1 MGHSLWQRRGMMKWL
16 WQLALIG
23 LLVLSPFRLS
33 GAASEPS
40 FTARSDTSQEYQSLI
55 SLFFAAARTGNDEV
69 VNEFLSA
76 GFPINQRNAES
87 YTALMV
93 AAYQGNAQTVELL
106 LRFGANACLQ
116 DKRGNTALMGALLK
130 REIQIARALYQAECA
145 DDLRN
150 KAGLSVQEFAE
161 LYGQSETLKA
171 LHQEKL
177 AVSSSTQSR
186 PLN

>member
-1 MGHSLWQRRGMMKWL
+1 MKWL

-33 GAASEPS
+33 VAASEPS
-40 FTARSDTSQEYQSLI
+40 GTARSDTSQEYQSLI
-55 SLFFAAARTGNDEV
+55 SLFFAAVRTGNDEV

-145 DDLRN
+145 DNLRN

-177 AVSSSTQSR
+177 AVLSSTQSR

>member
-1 MGHSLWQRRGMMKWL
+1 
-16 WQLALIG
+16 
-23 LLVLSPFRLS
+23 
-33 GAASEPS
+33 
-40 FTARSDTSQEYQSLI
+40 
-55 SLFFAAARTGNDEV
+55 
-69 VNEFLSA
+69 
-76 GFPINQRNAES
+76 
-87 YTALMV
+87 MV

-145 DDLRN
+145 DNLRN

-171 LHQEKL
+171 LHQENWL
-177 AVSSSTQSR
+177 CR
-186 PLN
+186 LPLNHDLSTNCVLLSNSQ